1 MEVQRTRL
9 SFSTSPKIGIANDY
23 SYMVHVW
30 KNFDQVWSI
39 CLNLSGHRASAM
51 VELVDAVEKL
61 AVTSASIMTADI
73 SIQD

>member
-1 MEVQRTRL
+1 
-9 SFSTSPKIGIANDY
+9 
-23 SYMVHVW
+23 MVHVW